1 MKTELQDKRYLGV
14 AAEYSGAL
22 ERLARGYEAN
32 RDQRQDLLQEIHL
45 AVWRSMISFDGRCSE
60 RTWVYRVAHN
70 AAATYVARQRRGN
83 RRNLATLEDLEL
95 PSDAGSPEDAVGEQQ
110 ALVRLTEVVQALNPL
125 DKQVMLLYLE
135 DLDAAGIGE
144 ITGLSAGAVSTKV
157 HRIKTIIRKRLQA
170 AGGHHGA

>member
-1 MKTELQDKRYLGV
+1 MKTELQDKRYLSV
-14 AAEYSGAL
+14 AVEYSDAL
-22 ERLARGYEAN
+22 ARLARGYEAD

-45 AVWRSMISFDGRCSE
+45 AVWRSMILFDGRCSE

-70 AAATYVARQRRGN
+70 AATTYVARQRRGN
-83 RRNLATLEDLEL
+83 SRNLATLEDLTTS
-95 PSDAGSPEDAVGEQQ
+95 SDGNSPEDTASEQQ
-110 ALVRLTEVVQALNPL
+110 AIARLTEIVQSLNPL

-144 ITGLSAGAVSTKV
+144 ITGLSTGAVSTKV

-170 AGGHHGA
+170 AGGHHVA

>member
-1 MKTELQDKRYLGV
+1 MKTELQDKRYLSV

-32 RDQRQDLLQEIHL
+32 REQRQDLLQEIHL

-83 RRNLATLEDLEL
+83 SRNLATLEDLTT
-95 PSDAGSPEDAVGEQQ
+95 SSVANSPEDTASEQQ
-110 ALVRLTEVVQALNPL
+110 ALLRLTEVVQALNPL

-135 DLDAAGIGE
+135 DLDATGIG
-144 ITGLSAGAVSTKV
+144 
-157 HRIKTIIRKRLQA
+157 
-170 AGGHHGA
+170 

>member
-1 MKTELQDKRYLGV
+1 MKTDLQDQRYLSV
-14 AAEYSGAL
+14 AVEYSDAL
-22 ERLARGYEAN
+22 ARLARGYEAD

-45 AVWRSMISFDGRCSE
+45 AIWRSMAAFDGRCSE

-83 RRNLATLEDLEL
+83 IRRLATLEDLTTSFDSNSL
-95 PSDAGSPEDAVGEQQ
+95 EDAASEQQ
-110 ALVRLTEVVQALNPL
+110 TILRLTEVVQALNPL

-144 ITGLSAGAVSTKV
+144 ITGLSAGAVATKV
-157 HRIKTIIRKRLQA
+157 HRIKTVIKKRLQA

>member
-1 MKTELQDKRYLGV
+1 MKTQLQDERYLGV

-32 RDQRQDLLQEIHL
+32 RDQRQDLLQEIHV
-45 AVWRSMISFDGRCSE
+45 AVWRSMILFDGRCSE

-70 AAATYVARQRRGN
+70 AAATYVARQRRRN
-83 RRNLATLEDLEL
+83 SRNLATLEDLATT
-95 PSDAGSPEDAVGEQQ
+95 SDGNSPEDTASEQQ
-110 ALVRLTEVVQALNPL
+110 AIARLTEVVQALNPL

-135 DLDAAGIGE
+135 DLDATGIGE

-157 HRIKTIIRKRLQA
+157 HRIKTIIRKRLQG